1 VNNILNKNPSAHFP
15 LSVLKT
21 LRGSGFEAVFAGGC
35 VRDMLLGRHPKDF
48 DIATNALPDDIRKIF
63 PRTVPVGE
71 AFNVILVL
79 DAAETNPNKVEV
91 ATFRSD
97 IGIADGRHPSK
108 VVIATA
114 EEDVKR
120 RDFTING
127 MLYDPI
133 EDKILD
139 WVGGQK
145 DLKDGVVR
153 AIGEPTLRIQE
164 DHLRMLRAFR
174 FAARYSFKLDKELLG
189 AIQKLAPLI
198 QKISAERIFDEITKM
213 ITSANADLAMQMM
226 SDSGILQY
234 ILPEALA
241 MQGCQQPAEFHPE
254 GDVWIHTLLLLKQ
267 CDGASPELAWGCLLH
282 DIGKPPTFSHEPPD
296 RIRFNNHQNIGAE
309 MAEKILKRLKAS
321 THLTDIVCELTRDH
335 LKFKDAPQMRPA
347 TLKRFLRNPHFDLHL
362 KMHFIDCMASH
373 QNMTLYEFCIEELKK
388 LPPEVLRPAALL
400 SGHDLISMGFK
411 PGPQFKMILEAL
423 ETEQLEGRILD
434 KAGALKFV
442 TANFRN

>member
-1 VNNILNKNPSAHFP
+1 
-15 LSVLKT
+15 
-21 LRGSGFEAVFAGGC
+21 
-35 VRDMLLGRHPKDF
+35 MLLGRHPKDF

-79 DAAETNPNKVEV
+79 DSAETNPDKVEV

-153 AIGEPTLRIQE
+153 AIGDPALRIQE

-174 FAARYSFKLDKELLG
+174 FAARYSFKLDAELLG
-189 AIQKLAPLI
+189 AIRKLAPLI

-213 ITSANADLAMQMM
+213 ITSTNADLAMQMM
-226 SDSGILQY
+226 ADSGILQH

-309 MAEKILKRLKAS
+309 MAERILKRLKAS
-321 THLTDIVCELTRDH
+321 SHLTDIVCELTRDH

-373 QNMTLYEFCIEELKK
+373 QNMTLYEFCVEELKK
-388 LPPEVLRPAALL
+388 LPPDVLRPAALL

-411 PGPQFKMILEAL
+411 PGPQFKGILESL

-434 KAGALKFV
+434 KDSALKFV
-442 TANFRN
+442 TANFKN

>member
-1 VNNILNKNPSAHFP
+1 M
-15 LSVLKT
+15 
-21 LRGSGFEAVFAGGC
+21 
-35 VRDMLLGRHPKDF
+35 RDMLLGRHPKDF

-79 DAAETNPNKVEV
+79 DSAETNPDKVEV

-153 AIGEPTLRIQE
+153 AIGDPALRIQE

-174 FAARYSFKLDKELLG
+174 FAARYSFKLDAELLG
-189 AIQKLAPLI
+189 AIRKLAPLI

-213 ITSANADLAMQMM
+213 ITSTNADLAMQMM
-226 SDSGILQY
+226 ADSGILQH

-309 MAEKILKRLKAS
+309 MAERILKRLKAS
-321 THLTDIVCELTRDH
+321 SHLTDIVCELTRDH

-347 TLKRFLRNPHFDLHL
+347 TLKRFLRNTHFDLHL

-373 QNMTLYEFCIEELKK
+373 QNMTLYEFCVEELKK
-388 LPPEVLRPAALL
+388 LPPDVLRPAALL

-411 PGPQFKMILEAL
+411 PGPQFKGILESL

-434 KAGALKFV
+434 KDSALKFV
-442 TANFRN
+442 TANFKN

>member
-1 VNNILNKNPSAHFP
+1 MKNILDKNPSAHFP
-15 LSVLKT
+15 LSVLRA

-79 DAAETNPNKVEV
+79 DSAETNPDKVEV

-153 AIGEPTLRIQE
+153 AIGDPALRIQE

-174 FAARYSFKLDKELLG
+174 FAARYSFKLDAELLG
-189 AIQKLAPLI
+189 AIRKLAPLI

-213 ITSANADLAMQMM
+213 ITSTNADLAMQMM
-226 SDSGILQY
+226 ADSGILQH

-309 MAEKILKRLKAS
+309 MAERILKRLKAS
-321 THLTDIVCELTRDH
+321 SHLTDIVCELTRDH

-373 QNMTLYEFCIEELKK
+373 QNMTLYEFCVEELKK
-388 LPPEVLRPAALL
+388 LPPDVLRPAALL

-411 PGPQFKMILEAL
+411 PGPQFKGILESL

-434 KAGALKFV
+434 KDSALKFV
-442 TANFRN
+442 TANFKN

>member
-1 VNNILNKNPSAHFP
+1 
-15 LSVLKT
+15 
-21 LRGSGFEAVFAGGC
+21 
-35 VRDMLLGRHPKDF
+35 
-48 DIATNALPDDIRKIF
+48 
-63 PRTVPVGE
+63 
-71 AFNVILVL
+71 
-79 DAAETNPNKVEV
+79 
-91 ATFRSD
+91 
-97 IGIADGRHPSK
+97 
-108 VVIATA
+108 
-114 EEDVKR
+114 
-120 RDFTING
+120 
-127 MLYDPI
+127 
-133 EDKILD
+133 
-139 WVGGQK
+139 
-145 DLKDGVVR
+145 
-153 AIGEPTLRIQE
+153 
-164 DHLRMLRAFR
+164 MLRAFR

>member
-1 VNNILNKNPSAHFP
+1 
-15 LSVLKT
+15 
-21 LRGSGFEAVFAGGC
+21 
-35 VRDMLLGRHPKDF
+35 MLLGRHPKDF

-79 DAAETNPNKVEV
+79 DSAETNPDKVEV

-153 AIGEPTLRIQE
+153 AIGDPALRIQE

-174 FAARYSFKLDKELLG
+174 FAARYSFKLDAELLG
-189 AIQKLAPLI
+189 AIRKLAPLI

-213 ITSANADLAMQMM
+213 ITSTNADLAMQMM
-226 SDSGILQY
+226 ADSGILQH

-309 MAEKILKRLKAS
+309 MAERILKRLKAS
-321 THLTDIVCELTRDH
+321 SHLTDIVCELTRDH

-347 TLKRFLRNPHFDLHL
+347 TLKRFLRNTHFDLHL

-373 QNMTLYEFCIEELKK
+373 QNMTLYEFCVEELKK
-388 LPPEVLRPAALL
+388 LPPDVLRPAALL

-411 PGPQFKMILEAL
+411 PGPQFKGILESL

-434 KAGALKFV
+434 KDSALKFV
-442 TANFRN
+442 TANFKN